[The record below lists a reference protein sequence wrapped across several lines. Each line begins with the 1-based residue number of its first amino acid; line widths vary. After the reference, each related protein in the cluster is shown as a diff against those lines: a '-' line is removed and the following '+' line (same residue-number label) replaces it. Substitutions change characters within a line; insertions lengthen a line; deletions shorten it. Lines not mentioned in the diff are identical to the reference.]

1 MLCLFF
7 FVVSNLRIMSVCAR
21 ASGKVFPPPTTQD
34 HATGRHAKCSDSSE
48 LHRVGV
54 LAGLEREPRVQVLRE
69 KIDLLA
75 RRNELVVDRLLE
87 RHTLLVDGLRLL
99 CLVLRLFVS
108 KQKCEKNVCFMK
120 NAPHQRQKRE
130 FQEGL

>member
-1 MLCLFF
+1 MCESEWKS
-7 FVVSNLRIMSVCAR
+7 VSS
-21 ASGKVFPPPTTQD
+21 TTQD

-87 RHTLLVDGLRLL
+87 RHTLLVDGLRLF

-108 KQKCEKNVCFMK
+108 KQKCEKCVFYE
-120 NAPHQRQKRE
+120 KRATSKGE
-130 FQEGL
+130 EGVSILTTKSKKTEPQPVLFAVS